1 MWHGPCYREVHRLF
15 DRAYLSDLERVFYAT
30 RKGYMEAVENTTR
43 LLKTAGPIDLAA
55 FQQQHADEQ
64 RAFQRY
70 QAARS
75 AFLRAWGPAA

>member
-1 MWHGPCYREVHRLF
+1 MF
-15 DRAYLSDLERVFYAT
+15 DRAHLSDLERAFYAT
-30 RKGYMEAVENTTR
+30 RKDYIEAVENTTR
-43 LLKTAGPIDLAA
+43 LLKTDGAIDLAA

-75 AFLRAWGPAA
+75 AFLRALGAAA

>member
-1 MWHGPCYREVHRLF
+1 LF
-15 DRAYLSDLERVFYAT
+15 DRAHLTDLERAFYAT
-30 RKGYMEAVENTTR
+30 RQDYMEAVENTTR
-43 LLKTAGPIDLAA
+43 ILKTDGAIDLAE

-75 AFLRAWGPAA
+75 AFLRALEAAA